1 MPSTSHC
8 RQYLEEDSQLNL
20 AQQRHRETQRDRET
34 ERHCSM
40 MMLSLPSNCVLPAS
54 LAALCSLLAVNML
67 QMRGGNTSLKSD
79 IERGR
84 SDNR

>member
-1 MPSTSHC
+1 
-8 RQYLEEDSQLNL
+8 
-20 AQQRHRETQRDRET
+20 
-34 ERHCSM
+34 M

-84 SDNR
+84 SDDIYAYLNIYTYLHRSDLRLAMDRSQDCNKLLEQHR

>member
-1 MPSTSHC
+1 
-8 RQYLEEDSQLNL
+8 
-20 AQQRHRETQRDRET
+20 
-34 ERHCSM
+34 M

-84 SDNR
+84 SEIISTRI

>member
-1 MPSTSHC
+1 
-8 RQYLEEDSQLNL
+8 
-20 AQQRHRETQRDRET
+20 
-34 ERHCSM
+34 M

-84 SDNR
+84 SDDM